1 MNSFRRYLG
10 YMIAFLLVLACEKS
24 ESTDHL
30 MPDDNISFYVYDE
43 SFGEA
48 NTKAIVEDTQT
59 MINLGLPL
67 HVIDMA
73 GVNRGDNS
81 INDIIVNYNST
92 TGLYRSD
99 KTWNTDYNYEFY
111 AYAMSKGNGSGTS
124 VALFGDYKGN
134 KGHSVDIY
142 QPTAYT
148 HDDGAWSDYLLSYRT
163 PAVGSQKPLVR
174 LEMERITTGV
184 ELYIS
189 TPEGSQAIVTDIEF
203 TNITR
208 SMRYTISNPAVT
220 DPNLSGIRNT
230 WVLQPIANAAS
241 PVVNYSRNETID
253 VASKSEL
260 DNRFDSKFLMMRFI
274 AVKQSAAGKLLKIT
288 YRINEK
294 GSDNIDDWAI
304 YHAEFDL
311 SLTAVPTWEIGRK
324 TRYYISLDTSVEL
337 EGVIAEWKY
346 IDYVE
351 GTFLPS
357 ITQ

>member
-1 MNSFRRYLG
+1 
-10 YMIAFLLVLACEKS
+10 MIAPLLFLACEKQ
-24 ESTDHL
+24 ETTDHS
-30 MPDDNISFYVYDE
+30 MPGDNISFYVYDE
-43 SFGEA
+43 SFGDA
-48 NTKAIVEDTQT
+48 DTKAIVEDTQT
-59 MINLGLPL
+59 MRGLGLSL
-67 HVIDMA
+67 WVTDMA
-73 GVNRGDNS
+73 GVNRGDNN
-81 INDIIVNYNST
+81 INNLEVSYNSAT
-92 TGLYRSD
+92 DLYRTS
-99 KTWNTDYNYEFY
+99 KTWNENNDYEFY
-111 AYAMSKGNGSGTS
+111 AYAMSKGSGSGSNVT
-124 VALFGDYKGN
+124 LYGDYKGL

-148 HDDGAWSDYLLSYRT
+148 HNDNAWSDYLLSYRT

-189 TPEGSQAIVTDIEF
+189 TPEGSQAIVTEIEF

-208 SMRYTISNPAVT
+208 SMRYTISNHAVT
-220 DPNLSGIRNT
+220 DPNLSGIRNS
-230 WVLQPIANAAS
+230 WVLQPIAGAAS
-241 PVVNYSRNETID
+241 PVVNYSRNEAIQ
-253 VASKSEL
+253 VASKSES

-274 AVKQSAAGKLLKIT
+274 AVKQSAAGKLKVT

-294 GSDNIDDWAI
+294 GSSDISNWAT
-304 YHAEFDL
+304 YYAEFDL
-311 SLTAVPTWEIGRK
+311 SKTSVPTWEIGRK

>member
-1 MNSFRRYLG
+1 M
-10 YMIAFLLVLACEKS
+10 
-24 ESTDHL
+24 
-30 MPDDNISFYVYDE
+30 MPGDNISFYVYDE
-43 SFGEA
+43 SFGDA

-59 MINLGLPL
+59 MLNLNLDL
-67 HVIDMA
+67 YVTDMT
-73 GVNRGDNS
+73 GVNRGDDT
-81 INDIIVNYNST
+81 IDGLEVAYNSS
-92 TGLYRSD
+92 TGLYKSD
-99 KTWNTDYNYEFY
+99 QTWNTNNNYEFY
-111 AYAMSKGNGSGTS
+111 AYAMSEGKGSGTS
-124 VALFGDYKGN
+124 VALFGGYKGF

-142 QPTAYT
+142 QPTEYT
-148 HDDGAWSDYLLSYRT
+148 HNDNAWSDYLLSYRT

-208 SMRYTISNPAVT
+208 SMRYTISNHAVT
-220 DPNLSGIRNT
+220 DPNLSGIRNS
-230 WVLQPIANAAS
+230 WVLQPIDGDAS
-241 PVVNYSRNETID
+241 RIVNYSREEDIE
-253 VASKSEL
+253 VKPKSES

-274 AVKQSAAGKLLKIT
+274 AVRQSAAGKLKVT
-288 YRINEK
+288 YRINET
-294 GSDNIDDWAI
+294 GNSDTSTWTTYN
-304 YHAEFDL
+304 AEFDL
-311 SLTAVPTWEIGRK
+311 SKTAVPTWEIGRK

>member
-1 MNSFRRYLG
+1 
-10 YMIAFLLVLACEKS
+10 MIASLLVLSCEKS

-67 HVIDMA
+67 HVVDMA

-81 INDIIVNYNST
+81 INGDPVKYDSD
-92 TGLYRSD
+92 TGLYRSN
-99 KTWNTDYNYEFY
+99 KTWNTSYNYEFY
-111 AYAMSKGNGSGTS
+111 AYAMSEGKGSETS
-124 VALFGDYKGN
+124 VALFADYKGN

-148 HDDGAWSDYLLSYRT
+148 HNDDAWSDYLLSYRT

-189 TPEGSQAIVTDIEF
+189 TPEGSEAIVTAIEF
-203 TNITR
+203 TDITR
-208 SMRYTISNPAVT
+208 SMRHTISNHAVT

-230 WVLQPIANAAS
+230 WMLQPIAGATS
-241 PVVNYSRNETID
+241 PVVNYSRNETIHV
-253 VASKSEL
+253 VAKSES
-260 DNRFDSKFLMMRFI
+260 DDRFDSKFLMMRFI
-274 AVKQSAAGKLLKIT
+274 AVKQSAVGKLLKIT

-294 GSDNIDDWAI
+294 GSSDIDDWAI
-304 YHAEFDL
+304 YHAEFNL
-311 SLTAVPTWEIGRK
+311 SLTDVPTWEIGRK

>member
-1 MNSFRRYLG
+1 
-10 YMIAFLLVLACEKS
+10 MIASLLVLSCEKS

-67 HVIDMA
+67 YVIDMA

-81 INDIIVNYNST
+81 INGDPVKYDSD
-92 TGLYRSD
+92 TGLYRSN
-99 KTWNTDYNYEFY
+99 KTWNTSYNYEFY
-111 AYAMSKGNGSGTS
+111 AYAMSEGKGSETS
-124 VALFGDYKGN
+124 VALFADYKGN

-148 HDDGAWSDYLLSYRT
+148 HNDDAWSDYLLSYRT

-203 TNITR
+203 TDITR

-230 WVLQPIANAAS
+230 WVLQPIAGVAS
-241 PVVNYSRNETID
+241 PVVNYSRKGAIK
-253 VASKSEL
+253 VASKSES

-274 AVKQSAAGKLLKIT
+274 AVKQSAAGKLKVT
-288 YRINEK
+288 YRINET
-294 GSDNIDDWAI
+294 GNSDTSTWTTYN
-304 YHAEFDL
+304 AEFDL
-311 SLTAVPTWEIGRK
+311 SKTAVPTWEIGRK

>member
-10 YMIAFLLVLACEKS
+10 YMIAFLLVLACEKQ
-24 ESTDHL
+24 EPTDYM
-30 MPDDNISFYVYDE
+30 MPGDNISFYVYDE
-43 SFGEA
+43 SFGDA

-59 MINLGLPL
+59 MLNLNLSL
-67 HVIDMA
+67 YVTDMT
-73 GVNRGDNS
+73 GVNRGDNN
-81 INDIIVNYNST
+81 INGLEVAYNSS
-92 TGLYRSD
+92 TGLYKSN
-99 KTWNTDYNYEFY
+99 KIWNTTNNYEFY
-111 AYAMSKGNGSGTS
+111 AYAMSTGTGSGTS
-124 VALFGDYKGN
+124 VALFDGYKGF

-142 QPTAYT
+142 QPTAYENN
-148 HDDGAWSDYLLSYRT
+148 DKAWSDYLLSYRT

-189 TPEGSQAIVTDIEF
+189 TPEGSEAIVTEIEF

-208 SMRYTISNPAVT
+208 SMRYTISNHAVT
-220 DPNLSGIRNT
+220 DPNLSGIRNS
-230 WVLQPIANAAS
+230 WVLQPIADDAS
-241 PVVNYSRNETID
+241 PVNYSRKGTIT
-253 VASKSEL
+253 VASKSES
-260 DNRFDSKFLMMRFI
+260 DSRFDSKFLMMRFI
-274 AVKQSAAGKLLKIT
+274 AVKQSAAGILKVT
-288 YRINEK
+288 YRINET
-294 GSDNIDDWAI
+294 GNSDTSTWTTYN
-304 YHAEFDL
+304 AEFDL
-311 SLTAVPTWEIGRK
+311 SKTAVPTWEIGRK

>member
-1 MNSFRRYLG
+1 M
-10 YMIAFLLVLACEKS
+10 
-24 ESTDHL
+24 ST
-30 MPDDNISFYVYDE
+30 
-43 SFGEA
+43 G
-48 NTKAIVEDTQT
+48 
-59 MINLGLPL
+59 
-67 HVIDMA
+67 
-73 GVNRGDNS
+73 
-81 INDIIVNYNST
+81 
-92 TGLYRSD
+92 TGL
-99 KTWNTDYNYEFY
+99 
-111 AYAMSKGNGSGTS
+111 GTS
-124 VALFGDYKGN
+124 VALFGGYKGF

-142 QPTAYT
+142 QPTAYE
-148 HDDGAWSDYLLSYRT
+148 HDDKAWSDYLLSYRT

-189 TPEGSQAIVTDIEF
+189 TPEGSQAIVTEIEF
-203 TNITR
+203 TDITR
-208 SMRYTISNPAVT
+208 SMRYTMTNHAVT

-230 WVLQPIANAAS
+230 WVLQPIANVAS
-241 PVVNYSRNETID
+241 PVVNYSRNETIQ
-253 VASKSEL
+253 VPSKSES
-260 DNRFDSKFLMMRFI
+260 DNRFDNKFLMMRFI
-274 AVKQSAAGKLLKIT
+274 AVKQSAVGNLNVT

-294 GSDNIDDWAI
+294 GSSDINNWAT

-311 SLTAVPTWEIGRK
+311 SKTSVPTWEIGRK

>member
-1 MNSFRRYLG
+1 M
-10 YMIAFLLVLACEKS
+10 
-24 ESTDHL
+24 
-30 MPDDNISFYVYDE
+30 MPGDNISFYVYDE
-43 SFGEA
+43 SFGDA

-59 MINLGLPL
+59 MLNLNLDL
-67 HVIDMA
+67 YVTDMT

-81 INDIIVNYNST
+81 INDLIVYYNST

-99 KTWNTDYNYEFY
+99 KTWNTSNNYEFY
-111 AYAMSKGNGSGTS
+111 AYAMSQGKGSGTS
-124 VALFGDYKGN
+124 VALLGGFKGF

-148 HDDGAWSDYLLSYRT
+148 HNADAWSDYLLSYRT

-189 TPEGSQAIVTDIEF
+189 TPEGSQAIVTEIEF
-203 TNITR
+203 TDITR
-208 SMRYTISNPAVT
+208 SMRYTISNHAVT
-220 DPNLSGIRNT
+220 DPNLSGIRNS
-230 WVLQPIANAAS
+230 WVLQPIADAAS
-241 PVVNYSRNETID
+241 PVVNYSRKGDIEGDIE
-253 VASKSEL
+253 VATKSES

-274 AVKQSAAGKLLKIT
+274 AVKQSAAGKLKVT
-288 YRINEK
+288 YRINET
-294 GSDNIDDWAI
+294 GNSDTSTWTTYN
-304 YHAEFDL
+304 AEFDL
-311 SLTAVPTWEIGRK
+311 SKTAVPTWEIGRK